1 MTFILA
7 VRKMRYH
14 KGMMK
19 LNTKLIVLALL
30 FVPMQVSS
38 AYSYDYQ
45 LYKNHENY
53 GIVVF
58 PKKYISK
65 ELKKHISSI
74 SFLEV
79 ESGKSVMRRGT
90 KNENESLMMPLEVQK
105 KHSIEKFI
113 VIQVLNKHEMLVGIY
128 DPQWGLTLPSSS
140 FGLEAFKTNVDKTL
154 NVFRGDNPR
163 RKIKMRFKNNPKS
176 KAQVFNIKGIIKNVQ
191 HLGEVN
197 ARI

>member
-14 KGMMK
+14 TGMMK
-19 LNTKLIVLALL
+19 LITKLIVLALL

-140 FGLEAFKTNVDKTL
+140 FGLEAFKANVDKTL

-163 RKIKMRFKNNPKS
+163 RKIKMRFKNNPTS

>member
-1 MTFILA
+1 MTFLLA
-7 VRKMRYH
+7 VQQRKYH
-14 KGMMK
+14 TTIMK
-19 LNTKLIVLALL
+19 IITGLIVLVLL
-30 FVPMQVSS
+30 FLPIQVTA

-45 LYKNHENY
+45 LYKNSENY

-58 PKKYISK
+58 PKKHISK
-65 ELKKHISSI
+65 ELKHHISSI

-79 ESGKSVMRRGT
+79 ESGKAVMRRGT

-105 KHSIEKFI
+105 KHLIKKFI
-113 VIQVLNKHEMLVGIY
+113 IIQVLNEHEMLVGIY

-140 FGLEAFKTNVDKTL
+140 FGLETFKANIDKTL

-163 RKIKMRFKNNPKS
+163 RKIKLRLKNNPNS
-176 KAQVFNIKGIIKNVQ
+176 KEKIFNIKRITKYMQ
-191 HLGEVN
+191 RLGEVN